1 MSSESEC
8 KYLFKFILIGTSGV
22 GKTCLMTRF
31 ADEIYESN
39 QASTIGVDFKIKTI
53 NLNNTKIKLQIWD
66 TAGQERF
73 RAIVSNYYRG
83 AHGILVVFDMTNKD
97 SFISLDEWINEIK
110 KNTKES
116 VEIMILGNKIDKE
129 EEIVVSEKEIEE
141 FLEKHKI
148 KKECFIKTSAKEN
161 IQVNSAF
168 ESLAGRLMGKFEGST
183 FDNSKKEGFSLRST
197 ENGGKCCM

>member
-1 MSSESEC
+1 M
-8 KYLFKFILIGTSGV
+8 
-22 GKTCLMTRF
+22 MRF
-31 ADEIYESN
+31 ADEIYETN

-53 NLNNTKIKLQIWD
+53 VIDNKKIKLQIWD

-97 SFISLDEWINEIK
+97 SFTSLDEWIGEIK

-116 VEIMILGNKIDKE
+116 VELLILGNKIDKASE
-129 EEIVVSEKEIEE
+129 IVISDEEIAN

-148 KKECFIKTSAKEN
+148 KKESFVKTSAKEN
-161 IQVNSAF
+161 LKVFEAF
-168 ESLAGRLMGKFEGST
+168 ETLAKRLISKFESGN
-183 FDNSKKEGFSLRST
+183 FDSSKKEGFNLRSGDK
-197 ENGGKCCM
+197 EGGRCCM